1 MNKYIFFWG
10 MSDVYSNFH
19 PSKFEYDNQLFV
31 CSEQAFMYE
40 KAKYFGDTEIMKEI
54 LDFTK
59 YSELFRLFVKG
70 AITRNDI
77 LVNTKLKYQWTA
89 EVNKI
94 KQLGR
99 KVKNYTDKW
108 DSVRYN
114 IMVEIL
120 KAKFSAN
127 LKSYILQDGKFV
139 EASPYDRIWGIGLSQ
154 YDAEQTPEKFWKGQ
168 NLLGKALSEV
178 RQYYKE
184 QQ

>member
-1 MNKYIFFWG
+1 
-10 MSDVYSNFH
+10 
-19 PSKFEYDNQLFV
+19 
-31 CSEQAFMYE
+31 
-40 KAKYFGDTEIMKEI
+40 MKEI

-59 YSELFRLFVKG
+59 YSGIFRLFVNCS
-70 AITRNDI
+70 ITRSNI
-77 LVNTKLKYQWTA
+77 LSNTNLKYQWTA

-108 DSVRYN
+108 NSVRYD
-114 IMVEIL
+114 IMVKIL
-120 KAKFSAN
+120 KAKFSTD
-127 LKSYILQDGKFV
+127 LKKYILQDGKFV

-154 YDAEQTPEKFWKGQ
+154 YDAEQTPEKFWNGQ
-168 NLLGKALSEV
+168 NLLGQALSEV